1 MKKKSLIE
9 SLKSAKKVNLI
20 TAPAKNEGS
29 STRKTIARKLAVGRR
44 AALAREKM

>member
-9 SLKSAKKVNLI
+9 SLKATRKANVV

-29 STRKTIARKLAVGRR
+29 STRKTVARKMATSRR
-44 AALAREKM
+44 AALNKKM

>member
-9 SLKSAKKVNLI
+9 SLKSTRKANIV

-29 STRKTIARKLAVGRR
+29 TSRKAPTRR
-44 AALAREKM
+44 AALNRSGKMVR